1 MGTSRVVYRALVG
14 GYEQLREEPVA
25 LETDIPFICIT
36 DDPDLTSE
44 TWTIVLADPRIPQ
57 DPTRSARALKIL
69 GHPTLDD
76 FDQTLWVDNTVERL
90 RSPDEL
96 FDIWLE
102 HADVAAPLH
111 SYRASVLGEAE
122 AVINEGLDDFAR
134 VYEQIT
140 HYLSLDPVGVEENPH
155 WTGILARRRLDVTAA
170 AMQTWWEHVLRYS
183 RRDQLSFVTAMRSQG
198 VRLNSVP
205 LDSFGSQWHRWPRAV
220 GATAPRRPQSA
231 RGAAPP
237 ASRIGELE
245 EALSEATQTL
255 ARAEAAREELITSA
269 QAEVRLGRDL
279 LAQRE
284 PSCPRSRSG
293 CTTPRAA
300 SWPSRARS
308 SAWVGIARRSGCS
321 SAAPRSVSVSSCSRW
336 VASPRGSARYA
347 TGSAS
352 SSAGSHDS
360 RCPRSS
366 PYAAG
371 CTGCCVAHRDAEQV
385 DLGQRAVAA
394 RVGYLNVPSSAS

>member
-76 FDQTLWVDNTVERL
+76 FDQTLWVDNTVELL

-155 WTGILARRRLDVTAA
+155 WTGILARRHLDVTAA

-205 LDSFGSQWHRWPRAV
+205 LDSFGSQWHRWPRA
-220 GATAPRRPQSA
+220 
-231 RGAAPP
+231 RGRDRTKASPSLREALRPP

-284 PSCPRSRSG
+284 LVVSEVEERLHDAQGRILALEG
-293 CTTPRAA
+293 EVERMGRDRAA
-300 SWPSRARS
+300 LRLQLRRTKVRERQLLQQVGRKSERLRQVRHRVRQLERRLARQPM
-308 SAWVGIARRSGCS
+308 SALIALRRRLHRLLRRS
-321 SAAPRSVSVSSCSRW
+321 P
-336 VASPRGSARYA
+336 
-347 TGSAS
+347 
-352 SSAGSHDS
+352 
-360 RCPRSS
+360 
-366 PYAAG
+366 
-371 CTGCCVAHRDAEQV
+371 
-385 DLGQRAVAA
+385 
-394 RVGYLNVPSSAS
+394 

>member
-57 DPTRSARALKIL
+57 DPARSARALKIL

-76 FDQTLWVDNTVERL
+76 FDQTLWVDNTVELL

-155 WTGILARRRLDVTAA
+155 WTGILARRRPDVTAA

-183 RRDQLSFVTAMRSQG
+183 RRTSCPSSPPWFPGRALELGAARL
-198 VRLNSVP
+198 VRLSVATGGRGP
-205 LDSFGSQWHRWPRAV
+205 V
-220 GATAPRRPQSA
+220 GATAPRRSPSL
-231 RGAAPP
+231 RGALRPP

-284 PSCPRSRSG
+284 LVVSEVEERLHDAQGRILALEGEVERMGRDRAALRLQLRRIKVRERQLLQQVGRKSERLRQGRRRVRQLERRLARQPMSALHRPTPPAAPAAASLTVTPSRSI
-293 CTTPRAA
+293 
-300 SWPSRARS
+300 W
-308 SAWVGIARRSGCS
+308 
-321 SAAPRSVSVSSCSRW
+321 
-336 VASPRGSARYA
+336 GS
-347 TGSAS
+347 
-352 SSAGSHDS
+352 
-360 RCPRSS
+360 
-366 PYAAG
+366 
-371 CTGCCVAHRDAEQV
+371 
-385 DLGQRAVAA
+385 
-394 RVGYLNVPSSAS
+394 VPSPLVSGT